1 MTSSHIRG
9 IVIVLCRCVFYD
21 YNVHHADSAQTSRVC
36 SRDRFRT
43 QVNVW
48 GDSVGAGIVEKL
60 AGNQLDTLG
69 DAIDNDA
76 TEKGEHN
83 NGYTDDGHMHNT
95 ML

>member
-1 MTSSHIRG
+1 M
-9 IVIVLCRCVFYD
+9 
-21 YNVHHADSAQTSRVC
+21 HHADSTQAGRVC

-60 AGNQLDTLG
+60 AGNHLDTLG
-69 DAIDNDA
+69 DAIDND
-76 TEKGEHN
+76 TKEKGEHN
-83 NGYTDDGHMHNT
+83 NGYNDDGLMNNT

>member
-1 MTSSHIRG
+1 M
-9 IVIVLCRCVFYD
+9 
-21 YNVHHADSAQTSRVC
+21 HHADSAQAGRVC

-69 DAIDNDA
+69 DAIDND
-76 TEKGEHN
+76 TKDKGEHN
-83 NGYTDDGHMHNT
+83 NGYTDAEHMTNT